1 VGTAVFKEKLLCVT
15 SITQVLEAVLRKMCS
30 TQINVGVK
38 MFRNSVKNRF
48 KSHFSKFVYL
58 RKTKQRGF
66 APGVEQVFV
75 FSSAAQ
81 PALAPFYKDK
91 APFLHIMWAGII

>member
-66 APGVEQVFV
+66 APGVEKKKQHPEWHQG
-75 FSSAAQ
+75 A
-81 PALAPFYKDK
+81 K
-91 APFLHIMWAGII
+91 AGLCFL

>member
-66 APGVEQVFV
+66 APRVEKKKKQHPEWQQG
-75 FSSAAQ
+75 A
-81 PALAPFYKDK
+81 K
-91 APFLHIMWAGII
+91 AGLCFL